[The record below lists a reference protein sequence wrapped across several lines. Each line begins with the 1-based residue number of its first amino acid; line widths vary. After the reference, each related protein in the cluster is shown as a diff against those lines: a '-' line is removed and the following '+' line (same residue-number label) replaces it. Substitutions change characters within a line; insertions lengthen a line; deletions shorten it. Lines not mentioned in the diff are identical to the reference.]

1 MIITD
6 DKLEKAAPLPT
17 SSSGDS
23 TNLDTPPPYS
33 RDAAVPDSPAETN
46 PSDTPDALERPCNW
60 MYIER
65 MSGRIKERYTI
76 DPSLQIPSALLSDA
90 VANIEES
97 KRDNLNLNTMNGAV
111 DVTIHIVNPSSA
123 LDMKRR
129 VRISLTSMNGS
140 VAGKIVS
147 ARDIWRSTLTVFLLK
162 VPMGDISRP
171 KFIVSASTCNGSI
184 KIYIPRSF
192 RGPISATT
200 TWGSI
205 QFSAQVE
212 RNVTMFADG
221 SKKKCFVG
229 DFSSFN
235 DANHEEWDELKLT
248 TMNGSVRIYYADEDC
263 ATICMSKGGSGKG
276 LLGKIFG
283 L

>member
-1 MIITD
+1 MIIPD
-6 DKLEKAAPLPT
+6 DKLEKAAPLLT
-17 SSSGDS
+17 GSSSSDS
-23 TNLDTPPPYS
+23 TLDLPPPYS
-33 RDAAVPDSPAETN
+33 ESRDATGSSPTETPQPDHDT
-46 PSDTPDALERPCNW
+46 SDTLERPCNW

-111 DVTIHIVNPSSA
+111 DVTIHIVNPSTT

-129 VRISLTSMNGS
+129 VKICLTSMNGS
-140 VAGKIVS
+140 VAGKIVP
-147 ARDIWRSTLTVFLLK
+147 L
-162 VPMGDISRP
+162 GDISRP

-184 KIYIPRSF
+184 RIYIPRSF

-212 RNVTMFADG
+212 RDVTTFADG
-221 SKKKCFVG
+221 SKKKCFIG
-229 DFSSFN
+229 DFSNFN
-235 DANHEEWDELKLT
+235 DANHDEWDELKLT

-263 ATICMSKGGSGKG
+263 ASICMSRSGSGKG